1 VAAGDDV
8 SSISTQTKK
17 YLFGALFMYTLKCR
31 FVVDDMKT
39 KKVRDEWPDLATRR
53 RGRRVTTEEHKKYS
67 KALDAKYGMN
77 RPCVGRPPLGPLKA
91 RDIHLR
97 IPPGILQRLRAKAE
111 KLGIGYQTLI
121 KQILS
126 RAA

>member
-1 VAAGDDV
+1 
-8 SSISTQTKK
+8 
-17 YLFGALFMYTLKCR
+17 
-31 FVVDDMKT
+31 MKT
-39 KKVRDEWPDLATRR
+39 KRIRDEWPDIETLR
-53 RGRRVTTEEHKKYS
+53 RGHRVSPERHAMFS
-67 KALDAKYGMN
+67 KALDEKYGVD
-77 RPCVGRPPLGPLKA
+77 RPRVGRPSLGPLKA

-97 IPPGILQRLRAKAE
+97 IPPGILERLRTKAD

>member
-1 VAAGDDV
+1 MN
-8 SSISTQTKK
+8 
-17 YLFGALFMYTLKCR
+17 F
-31 FVVDDMKT
+31 MKT
-39 KKVRDEWPDLATRR
+39 KNEIERPSLETLR
-53 RGRRVTTEEHKKYS
+53 RGRRVTPAEHEKYS
-67 KALDAKYGMN
+67 QALDEKYGID
-77 RPCVGRPPLGPLKA
+77 RPRVGRPSLGALKA

-97 IPPGILQRLRAKAE
+97 IPPGILERLRTKAA